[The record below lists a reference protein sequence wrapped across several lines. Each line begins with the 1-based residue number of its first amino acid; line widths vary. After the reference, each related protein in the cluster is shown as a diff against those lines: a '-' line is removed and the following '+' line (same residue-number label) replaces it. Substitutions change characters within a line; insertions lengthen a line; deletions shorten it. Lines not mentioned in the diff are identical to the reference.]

1 MILAKKKKNLILQIW
16 TLMKSED
23 DVQVHKPENIQEF
36 QISKI
41 ISKCLCTFKVKII
54 HIVCFFSF
62 SVYMLY
68 CFGYHEGWWF
78 CIILQRLCSKCL
90 HSSMI
95 RNKTHAMAWDWSKRH
110 HAWTMNLS
118 EETTETFSHLQWLV
132 SHLPKKKNPDY
143 VPWWKEK
150 HFQKHSWAVTYT
162 EPVPQPRR
170 GITETVTVWMD
181 ERFLLGSSLLLN

>member
-1 MILAKKKKNLILQIW
+1 
-16 TLMKSED
+16 MKSED

-132 SHLPKKKNPDY
+132 SHLPKKK
-143 VPWWKEK
+143 K
-150 HFQKHSWAVTYT
+150 
-162 EPVPQPRR
+162 PRLCSM
-170 GITETVTVWMD
+170 V
-181 ERFLLGSSLLLN
+181 EREALSEALLGRDIHRTSSSASAWNNRDSDGVNGWTFPIRIQFAA

>member
-1 MILAKKKKNLILQIW
+1 MILAKKSLILQIW
-16 TLMKSED
+16 TLMKTED

-62 SVYMLY
+62 SG
-68 CFGYHEGWWF
+68 FGYHKDWWF
-78 CIILQRLCSKCL
+78 CIILLHLCSKCL

-132 SHLPKKKNPDY
+132 SHLPKKTPQIMFHGGKRSTFRSTPG
-143 VPWWKEK
+143 PW
-150 HFQKHSWAVTYT
+150 HTQN
-162 EPVPQPRR
+162 Q
-170 GITETVTVWMD
+170 
-181 ERFLLGSSLLLN
+181 FLSLGVE